1 MLRVDVKT
9 RLFIL
14 LLLIVTANGFAQTKI
29 IDSLKRD
36 FLLAETISQKQAAI
50 FNLCE
55 QGLNMN
61 PDSLLAIANEGYL
74 LAINEK
80 NHENELWSN
89 YYQSIAYTSK
99 GLIDTSLNLAE
110 SCVSILVK
118 EKKYPALLGNFYN
131 QIGRCYMRKNEYR
144 NAIEMG
150 YKTIIEAEKAGDILL
165 QIKGKTLIGWA
176 YLEMGQ
182 PVNSLNWHLK
192 AARTSNDSTILE
204 NYAIL
209 FANISLNYSSLRKQ
223 DSAFYY
229 IEKAV
234 RYSRKNE
241 NIFSLSNS
249 LAIQSQLFIK
259 SGSPQPAENLLKEV
273 VSIRKQIGD
282 PFYVVSDMSQLG
294 LYYAH
299 YGMPQKGIKI
309 CNEGIEIARHYKLE
323 TKLLFLYG
331 SLGDNYKALGNKEKY
346 AEVLEK
352 IISLKDTVYQ
362 KNSSQSIAE
371 VQTKYDLQKKENLII
386 LQKLEIT
393 RKNYFVYGLLI
404 FSLFTI
410 LAALLLFREYKKR
423 QKIKI
428 RQMQDEE
435 KQLSEIAVL
444 KAGELERKRI
454 AADLHDNLG
463 AYAASIASNLDQI
476 DLKNYDETDNILLQ
490 ELRNNSQAI
499 VSQLID
505 TIWVLKKD
513 SLSLTAI
520 SDRIK
525 VFLQRISASYPKINM
540 EVLEKIHSD
549 TVMPAA
555 QAFHLFQ
562 IMQEGLN
569 NAVKHSTA
577 ENINIIIESDKHW
590 KVTIEDDG
598 KGIGI
603 SSATSSPDNGIF
615 NMKNRCKESGWNI
628 QWLPVLPHGCRVEIM
643 PTTI

>member
-1 MLRVDVKT
+1 MLKAVVKT

-14 LLLIVTANGFAQTKI
+14 LMLIATANGFAQTKI
-29 IDSLKRD
+29 IDSLKKEL
-36 FLLAETISQKQAAI
+36 LLAESSSQKQAAI

-61 PDSLLAIANEGYL
+61 PDSLLVIATESYR
-74 LAINEK
+74 LAAKEK
-80 NHENELWSN
+80 NLKNELWSK
-89 YYQSIAYTSK
+89 YYQCIAYTTK
-99 GLIDTSLNLAE
+99 GLIDTSLKIAE
-110 SCVSILVK
+110 ACVAVLLN

-150 YKTIIEAEKAGDILL
+150 YKTVNEAEKGADILL
-165 QIKGKTLIGWA
+165 QVKGKTLIGWA

-182 PVNSLNWHLK
+182 TNNALYWHLK
-192 AARTSNDSTILE
+192 AARTSKDTTILE

-209 FANISLNYSSLRKQ
+209 FANIALNYSSLRKQ

-229 IEKAV
+229 IEKAI
-234 RYSRKNE
+234 RYSRENE
-241 NIFSLSNS
+241 NLFSLSNS
-249 LAIQSQLFIK
+249 LAIQSQLYIR
-259 SGSPQPAENLLKEV
+259 SGSPQLAEKLLKEV

-299 YGMPQKGIKI
+299 YGMPQKGIEI
-309 CNEGIEIARHYKLE
+309 CNEGIEIARRYKLE

-331 SLGDNYKALGNKEKY
+331 SLGENYKALGNQEKY
-346 AEVLEK
+346 SEILEK

-393 RKNYFVYGLLI
+393 RQNYFLYGLLI
-404 FSLFTI
+404 FSFFSI
-410 LAALLLFREYKKR
+410 LVAVLLFREYKKR
-423 QKIKI
+423 QQIKI
-428 RQMQDEE
+428 RQMQEEE

-476 DLKNYDETDNILLQ
+476 ILKNIDEADNIALQ
-490 ELRNNSQAI
+490 ALRNNSQAI

-513 SLSLTAI
+513 NLSLTAI

-540 EVLEKIHSD
+540 EVLESIHSD
-549 TVMPAA
+549 IIMPAA

-569 NAVKHSTA
+569 NAVKHSGA
-577 ENINIIIESDKHW
+577 ENIRIIIESDEHW

-598 KGIGI
+598 KGITAPGI
-603 SSATSSPDNGIF
+603 SSFSGNGIF
-615 NMKNRCKESGWNI
+615 NMKNRCKESGWDI
-628 QWLPVLPHGCRVEIM
+628 QWLSNPLRGCRVVVK